1 MDGNDLRF
9 RIMAKV
15 EFIWPIARMRGS
27 LSKESEVYFRVVN
40 GRTYVCRKPKRHA
53 GNV

>member
-9 RIMAKV
+9 KIMAKV
-15 EFIWPIARMRGS
+15 EFIWPIAGVRGS
-27 LSKESEVYFRVVN
+27 LSKQSEVYFRVMN
-40 GRTYVCRKPKRHA
+40 GKTFLCRKPKRHA

>member
-1 MDGNDLRF
+1 
-9 RIMAKV
+9 MAKV